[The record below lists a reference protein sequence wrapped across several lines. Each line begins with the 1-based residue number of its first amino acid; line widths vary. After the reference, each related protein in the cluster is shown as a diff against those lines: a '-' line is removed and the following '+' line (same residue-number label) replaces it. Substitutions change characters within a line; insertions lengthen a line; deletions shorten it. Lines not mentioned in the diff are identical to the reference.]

1 MASAGLLLVGM
12 AQAGERS
19 GLPRAG
25 RSLAATRPKVTL
37 PAATATPTAA
47 VATPPSTKPKS
58 SIQRVSAEDLPP
70 APAAEGMKY
79 RPGDEFASDGFPPL
93 RGYVPGQSSPIRA
106 ASRTPDR
113 GATETYV
120 AFGRQSVP
128 LMVTD
133 SNVVVPRLMP
143 CHRPLYF
150 EDALLE
156 RHGVAASDCVQP
168 GLSAA
173 HFFGS
178 VAIIPYK
185 LLRTSPCAHVS
196 TANLCGEEG
205 EPTCWEN
212 FVGDNDRCD
221 DDDCD
226 K

>member
-1 MASAGLLLVGM
+1 
-12 AQAGERS
+12 
-19 GLPRAG
+19 
-25 RSLAATRPKVTL
+25 
-37 PAATATPTAA
+37 
-47 VATPPSTKPKS
+47 
-58 SIQRVSAEDLPP
+58 
-70 APAAEGMKY
+70 
-79 RPGDEFASDGFPPL
+79 
-93 RGYVPGQSSPIRA
+93 
-106 ASRTPDR
+106 
-113 GATETYV
+113 
-120 AFGRQSVP
+120 
-128 LMVTD
+128 MVTD

-143 CHRPLYF
+143 CHRTLYF

-168 GLSAA
+168 GLSAV

-226 K
+226 E